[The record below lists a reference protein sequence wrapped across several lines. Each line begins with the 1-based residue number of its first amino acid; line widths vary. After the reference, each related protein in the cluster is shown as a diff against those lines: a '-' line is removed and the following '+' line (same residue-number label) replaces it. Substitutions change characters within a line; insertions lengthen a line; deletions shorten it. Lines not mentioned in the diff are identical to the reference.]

1 MGRQCLFPF
10 SNLTVNPNGTV
21 SPCCKY
27 NVKQGSPNIS
37 EDTLY
42 DKNIHELFFQPAM
55 ESIRDQF
62 RNGKEPVGCQL
73 CWDEEDSGITSMRQ
87 HRFNISKH
95 HQRAVPKFHNRLND
109 PKLVSLDFKFSSLCN
124 LKCRICGPY
133 CSSNWLKEAL
143 DTGLYHEH
151 TIKIFSSYADRK
163 FVNNEKNFEV
173 FKEAIPNLHLIE
185 FYGGEPLMQPEHG
198 KIMEILNNYPGIED
212 IQMDLYYNTNGT
224 IYDELAVETW
234 KKMGVVEL
242 NFSIDDIA
250 DKFEYQRYPAKW
262 DEVLDNITKY
272 KTNCS
277 DNVSIQ
283 LYVTINVHNIFYLD
297 EYLKFNSTNLKSR
310 IRFNLLHW
318 PEKMAIKHLPQ
329 NIKEIIKTKLESL
342 DETSKSYV
350 ESNFFSLESLIHFM
364 MDNTGNPEYIK
375 EFIAS
380 TDKHD
385 DYRKQ
390 SFENT
395 FPEYWNLLNAN
406 N

>member
-1 MGRQCLFPF
+1 
-10 SNLTVNPNGTV
+10 
-21 SPCCKY
+21 
-27 NVKQGSPNIS
+27 
-37 EDTLY
+37 
-42 DKNIHELFFQPAM
+42 
-55 ESIRDQF
+55 
-62 RNGKEPVGCQL
+62 
-73 CWDEEDSGITSMRQ
+73 
-87 HRFNISKH
+87 
-95 HQRAVPKFHNRLND
+95 
-109 PKLVSLDFKFSSLCN
+109 
-124 LKCRICGPY
+124 
-133 CSSNWLKEAL
+133 
-143 DTGLYHEH
+143 
-151 TIKIFSSYADRK
+151 
-163 FVNNEKNFEV
+163 
-173 FKEAIPNLHLIE
+173 
-185 FYGGEPLMQPEHG
+185 MQPEHG

-329 NIKEIIKTKLESL
+329 NIKEIIKAKLESL

-375 EFIAS
+375 EFITS
-380 TDKHD
+380 TEKHD